1 MGSVHLKMVR
11 AVQLLLLCLVSKD
24 ISAEPSPDPL
34 DTVNVHLHL
43 GEIEKAAA
51 MTEKEGGGAD
61 YSGPSGSDYGYHPC
75 AVPPCCE
82 VPPCCAV
89 PPCKQDDGDTINN
102 GDNCAGVTCT
112 GKRSAINIKCCGND
126 YAAKA
131 EEEPEEKG
139 SDYSIDDGNTINSG
153 DNCKGVICTGKRS
166 GINIKCCGNDYA
178 AKADEDGAEE
188 SESAGDTGKKGSDYG
203 YHPIPC
209 ASPPCK
215 IDDGDT
221 NNSGNNCAGVTCTGK
236 RSGIN
241 IKCCGDDFR
250 KMRMKKRK
258 RRN

>member
-1 MGSVHLKMVR
+1 MGNYTSVHLKMVR
-11 AVQLLLLCLVSKD
+11 AVQLLLLCLFSKD

-82 VPPCCAV
+82 VPPC
-89 PPCKQDDGDTINN
+89 KQDDGDTINN

-112 GKRSAINIKCCGND
+112 GKRSAINIKCCGNDYAAKPEEEPEEKGSDYSIDDGDTINSGDNCKDVVCTGKRSGINIKCCGND

-153 DNCKGVICTGKRS
+153 DNCKHVVCT
-166 GINIKCCGNDYA
+166 
-178 AKADEDGAEE
+178 
-188 SESAGDTGKKGSDYG
+188 
-203 YHPIPC
+203 
-209 ASPPCK
+209 
-215 IDDGDT
+215 
-221 NNSGNNCAGVTCTGK
+221 
-236 RSGIN
+236 
-241 IKCCGDDFR
+241 
-250 KMRMKKRK
+250 
-258 RRN
+258 